1 MRIFI
6 KQAAGM
12 GRVAALQ
19 VQGSDSIDS
28 VQSMLEAKYGILHE
42 HQVLCCEGVKLKSSR
57 NLASYGVKED
67 SQLVL
72 TMRLRGGSARKNA
85 EDKNQLVNT
94 DVRALLYLV

>member
-1 MRIFI
+1 
-6 KQAAGM
+6 M

-57 NLASYGVKED
+57 NLASYGVKENA
-67 SQLVL
+67 QLAL
-72 TMRLRGGSARKNA
+72 TMRLRGGSTRKA
-85 EDKNQLVNT
+85 ENKNEQLDI